1 MKINS
6 INLHA
11 SVYDSVEEYGF
22 SYNFDSGLNII
33 TGHNSSGKSTI
44 ISCIYYCLG
53 MEQLLGGNR
62 NLILDKS
69 ITREFDYNGKTY
81 TITESKA
88 ELEISHNNRIA
99 TLKRYIKNSID
110 ENKNKIIIT
119 ENGSTMS
126 YLVHTPGDHDRAS
139 GFYKWLTLFL
149 GIELPKTYS
158 ENTDQVKHLYLQ
170 NIFPCALIEQTKGW
184 SDFFAQMPN
193 FGIKDAKQKL
203 IEFLLN
209 LESLENEFKKDILA
223 QEEKNIKSLWDK
235 KYEKIDGLASE
246 KGFILKGVNKDINS
260 NGLKNISTSSL
271 SKISADKKEW
281 ITLEKELTEL
291 DNELTLTIKKI
302 KQKNSSLTPELIKN
316 AQRKLQ
322 SEISLINRQI
332 RTLNIERISEKQKIK
347 EYRESINKLDIE
359 IDRLDSALKLDA
371 FLPEDKMSSL
381 CPLCDHE
388 LDIESRLNVTNSK
401 MNYRDSIAFLKSQR
415 NLYISYINKHN
426 ELDSKFDNI
435 SNYLV
440 NEITLKK
447 NEIKNLRKDISSF
460 EDSTLRTDILNEL
473 TISQKIE
480 QYKKLLTTFNAVKAD
495 LKDLIVEF
503 TKLKDDKSSLRLSDE
518 RDNIKIAFFL
528 EKFKILLGSD
538 YCNYTSNHIYHI
550 AIQNKAPSRLLPVVI
565 TGRDTQTIRLSSSAS
580 DFIRAQWAFYLTL
593 LDISANH
600 PGFLILDEPGQHAM
614 NVESMVALL
623 TYAAS
628 SNKQI
633 IMCISKDTKDKSNTA
648 NLNKIFTKLKEH
660 QKYKLID
667 IDPHEQKCVGSR

>member
-1 MKINS
+1 
-6 INLHA
+6 
-11 SVYDSVEEYGF
+11 
-22 SYNFDSGLNII
+22 
-33 TGHNSSGKSTI
+33 
-44 ISCIYYCLG
+44 
-53 MEQLLGGNR
+53 
-62 NLILDKS
+62 
-69 ITREFDYNGKTY
+69 
-81 TITESKA
+81 
-88 ELEISHNNRIA
+88 
-99 TLKRYIKNSID
+99 
-110 ENKNKIIIT
+110 
-119 ENGSTMS
+119 
-126 YLVHTPGDHDRAS
+126 
-139 GFYKWLTLFL
+139 
-149 GIELPKTYS
+149 
-158 ENTDQVKHLYLQ
+158 
-170 NIFPCALIEQTKGW
+170 
-184 SDFFAQMPN
+184 
-193 FGIKDAKQKL
+193 
-203 IEFLLN
+203 
-209 LESLENEFKKDILA
+209 
-223 QEEKNIKSLWDK
+223 
-235 KYEKIDGLASE
+235 
-246 KGFILKGVNKDINS
+246 FILKGVNKDINS

-538 YCNYTSNHIYHI
+538 YFNYTSNHIYHI

>member
-11 SVYDSVEEYGF
+11 TVFGSVEEYGF

-69 ITREFDYNGKTY
+69 ITREFDYMGKTY
-81 TITESKA
+81 TIVESRA

-99 TLKRYIKNSID
+99 ILKRYIKNNTD
-110 ENKNKIIIT
+110 ENKNKVIIT
-119 ENGSTMS
+119 ENGNISS

-139 GFYKWLTLFL
+139 GFYNWLTLFL
-149 GIELPKTYS
+149 GIKLPKTYS
-158 ENTDQVKHLYLQ
+158 ENTDQIKHLYLQ

-209 LESLENEFKKDILA
+209 LESLENEFKKDLLT
-223 QEEKNIKSLWDK
+223 QEEKNIKSVWGK

-246 KGFILKGVNKDINS
+246 KGFILKGINAELTS
-260 NGLKNISTSSL
+260 NDLKNISISSL
-271 SKISADKKEW
+271 SKISDDKKEW
-281 ITLEKELTEL
+281 ISIEKELADLVSEL
-291 DNELTLTIKKI
+291 ISTIKNI
-302 KQKNSSLTPELIKN
+302 KEKKSLFTPELIKD

-322 SEISLINRQI
+322 SEISLINRQL
-332 RTLNIERISEKQKIK
+332 RTLNIERIAEKQKIN
-347 EYRESINKLDIE
+347 EYKDSIDKLDIE
-359 IDRLDSALKLDA
+359 IERLDSALKLDE
-371 FLPEDKMSSL
+371 FLPEDKTLPL

-388 LDIESRLNVTNSK
+388 LGIESRLNVTNSK
-401 MNYRDSIAFLKSQR
+401 MNFRDSIAFLKSQR
-415 NLYISYINKHN
+415 NMYASYISKHN

-440 NEITLKK
+440 NEISLKK

-460 EDSTLRTDILNEL
+460 EDSTLRTDILKEL
-473 TISQKIE
+473 TISQKID
-480 QYKKLLTTFNAVKAD
+480 QHKKLLNSFKNVKAD
-495 LKDLIVEF
+495 LKDLVVEF
-503 TKLKDDKSSLRLSDE
+503 IKLKEDKTSLISSDE
-518 RDNIKIAFFL
+518 RDNVKIASFL
-528 EKFKILLGSD
+528 KKLKVLLGPK
-538 YCNYTSNHIYHI
+538 YFNYTSNHIYHI
-550 AIQNKAPSRLLPVVI
+550 SIQNKPPSRLLPVVI

-580 DFIRAQWAFYLTL
+580 DFIRVQWAFYLTL
-593 LDISANH
+593 LDISTNH

-628 SNKQI
+628 SQKQI

-648 NLNKIFTKLKEH
+648 NLHKILAKLEGK

-667 IDPHEQKCVGSR
+667 IDPYEQKCVGSR

>member
-1 MKINS
+1 M
-6 INLHA
+6 
-11 SVYDSVEEYGF
+11 
-22 SYNFDSGLNII
+22 
-33 TGHNSSGKSTI
+33 
-44 ISCIYYCLG
+44 
-53 MEQLLGGNR
+53 
-62 NLILDKS
+62 
-69 ITREFDYNGKTY
+69 
-81 TITESKA
+81 
-88 ELEISHNNRIA
+88 
-99 TLKRYIKNSID
+99 
-110 ENKNKIIIT
+110 
-119 ENGSTMS
+119 
-126 YLVHTPGDHDRAS
+126 
-139 GFYKWLTLFL
+139 
-149 GIELPKTYS
+149 
-158 ENTDQVKHLYLQ
+158 
-170 NIFPCALIEQTKGW
+170 
-184 SDFFAQMPN
+184 
-193 FGIKDAKQKL
+193 
-203 IEFLLN
+203 
-209 LESLENEFKKDILA
+209 
-223 QEEKNIKSLWDK
+223 
-235 KYEKIDGLASE
+235 
-246 KGFILKGVNKDINS
+246 KGVNKDINS

-538 YCNYTSNHIYHI
+538 YFNYTSNHIYHI

>member
-1 MKINS
+1 
-6 INLHA
+6 
-11 SVYDSVEEYGF
+11 
-22 SYNFDSGLNII
+22 
-33 TGHNSSGKSTI
+33 
-44 ISCIYYCLG
+44 
-53 MEQLLGGNR
+53 
-62 NLILDKS
+62 
-69 ITREFDYNGKTY
+69 
-81 TITESKA
+81 
-88 ELEISHNNRIA
+88 
-99 TLKRYIKNSID
+99 
-110 ENKNKIIIT
+110 
-119 ENGSTMS
+119 
-126 YLVHTPGDHDRAS
+126 
-139 GFYKWLTLFL
+139 
-149 GIELPKTYS
+149 
-158 ENTDQVKHLYLQ
+158 
-170 NIFPCALIEQTKGW
+170 
-184 SDFFAQMPN
+184 MPN

-209 LESLENEFKKDILA
+209 LESLENEFKKDILV
-223 QEEKNIKSLWDK
+223 QEEKNIKSLWEK
-235 KYEKIDGLASE
+235 KYERIDGLASE
-246 KGFILKGVNKDINS
+246 KGFILKGINNDIHS
-260 NGLKNISTSSL
+260 NDLKNISMSSL

-302 KQKNSSLTPELIKN
+302 KEKKSSLTPELIKN
-316 AQRKLQ
+316 AQGKLQ
-322 SEISLINRQI
+322 SEISLINRQL
-332 RTLNIERISEKQKIK
+332 RTLNIERIAEKQKIN
-347 EYRESINKLDIE
+347 EYKESINKLDIE

-371 FLPEDKMSSL
+371 FLPEDKASSL
-381 CPLCDHE
+381 CPLCDHK
-388 LDIESRLNVTNSK
+388 LDVESRLNVTNSK
-401 MNYRDSIAFLKSQR
+401 MNFRDSIAFLKSQR
-415 NLYISYINKHN
+415 NLYMSYISKHN

-435 SNYLV
+435 STYLV
-440 NEITLKK
+440 NEISLKK

-480 QYKKLLTTFNAVKAD
+480 QYKKLLHSFKAIKAD
-495 LKDLIVEF
+495 LKDLAVEF
-503 TKLKDDKSSLRLSDE
+503 TKLKEDKSSLRSSDE

-528 EKFKILLGSD
+528 EKFKILLGPEHF
-538 YCNYTSNHIYHI
+538 NYTSNHIYHI
-550 AIQNKAPSRLLPVVI
+550 AIQNKPPSRLLPVVI

-648 NLNKIFTKLKEH
+648 NLNKIFTKLEGL

-667 IDPHEQKCVGSR
+667 IDPNEQKCVGSR

>member
-6 INLHA
+6 INFHA
-11 SVYDSVEEYGF
+11 RVFNSVEEYGF

-69 ITREFDYNGKTY
+69 ITREFDYEGKTY
-81 TITESKA
+81 IITESKA

-99 TLKRYIKNSID
+99 TLKRYIKNNID

-119 ENGSTMS
+119 ENGATNS

-139 GFYKWLTLFL
+139 GFYKWLTIFL

-193 FGIKDAKQKL
+193 FGIKDSKQKL

-209 LESLENEFKKDILA
+209 LESLENEFKKDILT
-223 QEEKNIKSLWDK
+223 QEEKNIKLLWGK
-235 KYEKIDGLASE
+235 KYEKIDELASE
-246 KGFILKGVNKDINS
+246 KGFILKGINNDIQS
-260 NGLKNISTSSL
+260 NDLKNISLSSL

-281 ITLEKELTEL
+281 VSLERELTEL

-302 KQKNSSLTPELIKN
+302 KEKKSSLTPELIKN
-316 AQRKLQ
+316 TQGKLQ
-322 SEISLINRQI
+322 SEISLINRQL
-332 RTLNIERISEKQKIK
+332 RTLNIERIAEKQKID
-347 EYRESINKLDIE
+347 EYKESINKLDIE

-371 FLPEDKMSSL
+371 FLPEDKTSSL
-381 CPLCDHE
+381 CPLCDHK

-401 MNYRDSIAFLKSQR
+401 MNFRDSIAFLKSQR
-415 NLYISYINKHN
+415 NLYMSYINKHN

-440 NEITLKK
+440 NEISLKK

-460 EDSTLRTDILNEL
+460 ENTTLRIDILNEL
-473 TISQKIE
+473 TLSQKIE
-480 QYKKLLTTFNAVKAD
+480 QYKKLLVSFKAIKAD
-495 LKDLIVEF
+495 LKDLVVEF
-503 TKLKDDKSSLRLSDE
+503 TKLKEDKSSLRSSDE
-518 RDNIKIAFFL
+518 RDNIKIALFL
-528 EKFKILLGSD
+528 NKFKVLLGSEHF
-538 YCNYTSNHIYHI
+538 NYTSNHIYHI
-550 AIQNKAPSRLLPVVI
+550 AIQNKPPSRLLPVVI

-623 TYAAS
+623 KYAAS

-648 NLNKIFTKLKEH
+648 NLNKIFTQLEEH

-667 IDPHEQKCVGSR
+667 IDPNEQKCVGSR

>member
-1 MKINS
+1 
-6 INLHA
+6 
-11 SVYDSVEEYGF
+11 
-22 SYNFDSGLNII
+22 
-33 TGHNSSGKSTI
+33 
-44 ISCIYYCLG
+44 
-53 MEQLLGGNR
+53 
-62 NLILDKS
+62 
-69 ITREFDYNGKTY
+69 
-81 TITESKA
+81 
-88 ELEISHNNRIA
+88 
-99 TLKRYIKNSID
+99 
-110 ENKNKIIIT
+110 
-119 ENGSTMS
+119 
-126 YLVHTPGDHDRAS
+126 TPGDHDRAS

-538 YCNYTSNHIYHI
+538 YFNYTSNHIYHI